1 MAETIVPEKKEQ
13 KEQQEPK
20 KTGSLSSKFRR
31 KPRRRLL
38 RILLPIIILAVLAAG
53 GYELLK
59 YFGTYESTDD
69 AQVDGNIDPI
79 SARISGH
86 IIDVLVEDEQ
96 IVKAGDVLV
105 KIDPKDYEVAVAQ
118 AEANLADAQAALE
131 SSRINVPIVTTNTQ
145 STLDTA
151 RSSRADADAALV
163 NAQRQLEAAQ
173 ARMETAQAQVTE
185 AEANYKKAADD
196 AERYRQLV
204 VKDEIAQQV
213 YDTAVQTAAA
223 AKATIDA
230 RKASVSE
237 ARQNIAAAEAAVQQA
252 ETRIPPANASI
263 QSALTRPQQI
273 AQTEA
278 NVKAA
283 TARVAQQRAALD
295 QAKLNLSYTIV
306 TAPATGIIGK
316 KTGQVGQNVSPGE
329 SLMALVPLEDIWIT
343 ANFKETQL
351 RHMRAGQ
358 KAEFSVD
365 AYDHTYHGHVT
376 GIGGATGSRFSL
388 LPPENATGNYVK
400 VVQRIPVRIDLDP
413 GENKDL
419 RLRPGMSVE
428 PKVYLNR

>member
-1 MAETIVPEKKEQ
+1 MADTTATDRTDQ
-13 KEQQEPK
+13 KETTAPSVPSK
-20 KTGSLSSKFRR
+20 KAKRG
-31 KPRRRLL
+31 PRRRLWRVL
-38 RILLPIIILAVLAAG
+38 VPVFLLILLAG
-53 GYELLK
+53 GYALFK
-59 YFGTYESTDD
+59 YFGSYESTDD

-86 IIDVLVEDEQ
+86 IVDVLVEDEQ
-96 IVKAGDVLV
+96 VVKAGDILV
-105 KIDPKDYEVAVAQ
+105 KIDPADYAVAVTR
-118 AEANLADAQAALE
+118 AEADLADADASLA
-131 SSRINVPIVTTNTQ
+131 SSRINIPIVTTNTQ

-151 RSSRADADAALV
+151 RSGRADADAGLV
-163 NAQRQLEAAQ
+163 NAEKQLDAAQ
-173 ARMETAQAQVTE
+173 ARLDTAQAQVIE
-185 AEANYKKAADD
+185 AEADSKRAADD
-196 AERYRQLV
+196 AERYRQLA
-204 VKDEIAQQV
+204 VKDEIAYQT
-213 YDTAVQTAAA
+213 YDQAAQTAAA
-223 AKATIDA
+223 ARATVDA
-230 RKASVSE
+230 RKASVNE
-237 ARQNIAAAEAAVQQA
+237 ARQNAAAAEATVRQA
-252 ETRIPPANASI
+252 QTRIPPANANI

-273 AQTEA
+273 AVTEA
-278 NVKAA
+278 NAKAA
-283 TARVAQQRAALD
+283 AARVGQQRANLD

-351 RHMRAGQ
+351 RHMKPGQ
-358 KAEFSVD
+358 KVEFTVD

-413 GENKDL
+413 GENQDL

-428 PKVYLNR
+428 PKVYLYR